1 VQRRSRV
8 GVCLYVESLFY
19 LNVYAMLLDNAGSLD
34 LRNGRLRYNV
44 SANVCVFIYSL
55 DLDIIL
61 AFT

>member
-19 LNVYAMLLDNAGSLD
+19 LNVCAMLLDNAGSLD